1 MGRTFFGLTPKDK
14 PIFLEHIFAM
24 MYYMGFT
31 YHEAYNIPIWQRR
44 WFIDRLQKEIKHAN
58 EQNGGDGAPTRSM
71 QDNHPDVRAMMGRYR
86 SMVPAKLRR
95 FT

>member
-1 MGRTFFGLTPKDK
+1 
-14 PIFLEHIFAM
+14 

-31 YHEAYNIPIWQRR
+31 YKEAYNIPIWQRR
-44 WFIDRLQKEIKHAN
+44 WFLKRAQKEINRTN
-58 EQNGGDGAPTRSM
+58 EGDNGAGTRAAHQNS
-71 QDNHPDVRAMMGRYR
+71 PDMREMMGRHR